1 MATSVLQLQPEEQT
15 LRKLTIA
22 EYHKL
27 VEAGVLHPKERVEL
41 LDGLLVQMAPIGPR
55 HQSIVDKL
63 TEEFS
68 AQNKGR
74 YKVSPG
80 RPIPIPDFNEP
91 QPDMVLFKRGVPTE
105 RHPSPN
111 EIYLV
116 VEVSE
121 TTLRQDEGKKLL
133 AYQDAGIPEYWI
145 VDVAAKA
152 VRIHRLN
159 QAKTYSEETHSKDM
173 IALQAFPDVTIDL
186 GNLF

>member
-1 MATSVLQLQPEEQT
+1 
-15 LRKLTIA
+15 
-22 EYHKL
+22 
-27 VEAGVLHPKERVEL
+27 
-41 LDGLLVQMAPIGPR
+41 
-55 HQSIVDKL
+55 
-63 TEEFS
+63 
-68 AQNKGR
+68 
-74 YKVSPG
+74 
-80 RPIPIPDFNEP
+80 
-91 QPDMVLFKRGVPTE
+91 MVLFKRGVPTE

-121 TTLRQDEGKKLL
+121 TTLKQDEGKKLL

-145 VDVAAKA
+145 VDVAAKV

-159 QAKTYSEETHSKDM
+159 QAKTYSEETHSKDT

>member
-55 HQSIVDKL
+55 HQAIVDQL

-74 YKVSPG
+74 YKVSPWKANSDS
-80 RPIPIPDFNEP
+80 RF
-91 QPDMVLFKRGVPTE
+91 QRAAA
-105 RHPSPN
+105 RH
-111 EIYLV
+111 
-116 VEVSE
+116 
-121 TTLRQDEGKKLL
+121 G
-133 AYQDAGIPEYWI
+133 
-145 VDVAAKA
+145 
-152 VRIHRLN
+152 
-159 QAKTYSEETHSKDM
+159 
-173 IALQAFPDVTIDL
+173 ALQERRAR
-186 GNLF
+186 

>member
-1 MATSVLQLQPEEQT
+1 LNSSTAYSSKWLPS
-15 LRKLTIA
+15 A
-22 EYHKL
+22 
-27 VEAGVLHPKERVEL
+27 
-41 LDGLLVQMAPIGPR
+41 PR

-121 TTLRQDEGKKLL
+121 TTLKQHEGKKLL

-173 IALQAFPDVTIDL
+173 IALQALPDVTIDL